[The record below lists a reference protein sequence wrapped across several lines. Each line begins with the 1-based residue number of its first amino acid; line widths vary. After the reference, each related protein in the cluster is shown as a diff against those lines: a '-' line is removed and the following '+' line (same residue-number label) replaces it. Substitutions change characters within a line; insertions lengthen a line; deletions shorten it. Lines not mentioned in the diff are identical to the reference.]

1 MGWEEPGQR
10 LPLAPNP
17 PMAQGVH
24 FLSLSLY
31 VTLALLTFFLS
42 CVVLFAS
49 VSLLLW
55 LQLTT
60 NIIPGSNKV
69 IRPNS
74 GPCRAR
80 PSAALTAVSFLML
93 KLAL

>member
-1 MGWEEPGQR
+1 MGGKAAAWGVIPFLCL
-10 LPLAPNP
+10 LP
-17 PMAQGVH
+17 
-24 FLSLSLY
+24 
-31 VTLALLTFFLS
+31 ALLTPLFVCLS
-42 CVVLFAS
+42 C
-49 VSLLLW
+49 SLCFSPLLPW
-55 LQLTT
+55 PQLTT

-74 GPCRAR
+74 GLCRAS